1 MVFLNYWYIN
11 SNIDVW
17 DLEIGLKLVIF
28 ILDWKLEWIII
39 FGNCF
44 VVVKVGKLELLM
56 FWIYIFRSLE
66 GIKFVD
72 FLFKDCL
79 LESVL

>member
-44 VVVKVGKLELLM
+44 VVVKVDKLELLM